1 MLPLLE
7 PTRDTHTPP
16 YFGPVCME
24 KSCAPSGK
32 QHFVSFSSLLDFLS
46 RFTLSTSGPAIA
58 ALVCAFYP
66 RFPISS
72 TDNR

>member
-7 PTRDTHTPP
+7 LTRDTHTPP

-32 QHFVSFSSLLDFLS
+32 RHFVSFFL
-46 RFTLSTSGPAIA
+46 FL
-58 ALVCAFYP
+58 
-66 RFPISS
+66 
-72 TDNR
+72 